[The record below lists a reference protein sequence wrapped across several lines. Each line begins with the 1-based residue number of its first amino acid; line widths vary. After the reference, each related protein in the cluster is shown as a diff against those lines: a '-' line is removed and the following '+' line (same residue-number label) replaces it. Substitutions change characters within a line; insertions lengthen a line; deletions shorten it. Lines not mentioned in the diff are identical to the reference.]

1 MDDYVSK
8 PVNRDAPVKVLSRW
22 LPEAGAA

>member
-1 MDDYVSK
+1 MVDYVSK
-8 PVNRDAPVKVLSRW
+8 PVNRDTLAKVLSRW

>member
-8 PVNRDAPVKVLSRW
+8 PVNRDALVKVLSRW

>member
-1 MDDYVSK
+1 MVDYVSK
-8 PVNRDAPVKVLSRW
+8 PVNRYTLAKVLSRW